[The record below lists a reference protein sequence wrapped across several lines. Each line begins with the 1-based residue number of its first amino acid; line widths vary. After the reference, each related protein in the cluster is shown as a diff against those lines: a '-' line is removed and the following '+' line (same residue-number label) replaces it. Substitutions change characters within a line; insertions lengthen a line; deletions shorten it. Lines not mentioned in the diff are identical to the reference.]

1 MKKRGAVIFL
11 MVFSIIVYST
21 ISFAYDQLVV
31 KKVFEMKEYV
41 TIGGQRIAPVR
52 IGYETYGT
60 LSANKDNVILICHH
74 FSGTS
79 HVAGK
84 YTAEE
89 KVPGYWDA
97 IIGSGKPF
105 DTDKYFVISTDTLC
119 NLNTKDSLVIT
130 TGPASINPATGKPY
144 AMSFPIIT
152 IRDMVR
158 VQYELL
164 RSLGIQK
171 LRCVTGASMGGLQ
184 SLEWA
189 VTYPDAVEKAIPVIA
204 GPKNDAWTLA
214 LLKLWADPIMLD
226 PKWNN
231 GDYYGKA
238 EPVDGLAYSLKLI
251 TLNARSPWWADG
263 AFGRKP
269 ADPAKDPYAAMGN
282 KFLVE
287 DALDKGGLARAK
299 VGDANSLLYLA
310 KANMLYDIGYGY
322 SSYDEALKR
331 IKGKVLMIPCNTDIL
346 IYPHNAKEFVDAL
359 NKMGGKAS
367 LFEIQTKEG
376 HIGGITEITKAGEKI
391 KAFLAE

>member
-1 MKKRGAVIFL
+1 MKKRVSAIFL
-11 MVFSIIVYST
+11 IVLSMIVYST
-21 ISFAYDQLVV
+21 VSFAYDQLVA
-31 KKVFEMKEYV
+31 KKVFEMKEYM
-41 TIGGQRIAPVR
+41 TLGGQKISPVR
-52 IGYETYGT
+52 IGYETYGV
-60 LSANKDNVILICHH
+60 LSAAKDNVILICHH

-79 HVAGK
+79 HAAGK

-97 IIGSGKPF
+97 IIGSGKPL
-105 DTDKYFVISTDTLC
+105 DTDKYFIISTDTLC
-119 NLNTKDSLVIT
+119 NLNTKDPTVTT
-130 TGPASINPATGKPY
+130 TGPASVNPATGKPY
-144 AMSFPIIT
+144 AMSFPMIT
-152 IRDMVR
+152 LRDMVR

-164 RSLGIQK
+164 KSLGIQK

-189 VTYPDAVEKAIPVIA
+189 VTYPEVIEKAIPVIA
-204 GPKNDAWTLA
+204 GPKNDGWTLA
-214 LLKLWADPIMLD
+214 LLKLWAEPIMLD
-226 PKWNN
+226 PRWNN

-251 TLNARSPWWADG
+251 TLSARSPWWADG
-263 AFGRKP
+263 VFDRKP
-269 ADPAKDPYAAMGN
+269 ADPTKDPYAAMEN

-287 DALDKGGLARAK
+287 DVLDKAGLARAK
-299 VGDANSLLYLA
+299 MGDPNSLLYLA

-322 SSYDEALKR
+322 SSYEEALKR

-346 IYPHNAKEFVDAL
+346 IFPHNAKEFVDAL
-359 NKMGGKAS
+359 NNVGGKAL

-376 HIGGITEITKAGEKI
+376 HIGGITEITKAGERI